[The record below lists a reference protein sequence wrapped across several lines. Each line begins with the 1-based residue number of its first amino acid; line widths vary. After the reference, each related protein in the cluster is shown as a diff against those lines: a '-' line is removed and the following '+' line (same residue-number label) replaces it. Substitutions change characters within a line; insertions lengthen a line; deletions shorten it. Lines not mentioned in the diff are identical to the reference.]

1 MAIIAAMNNYI
12 GPVTQLLKMSSG
24 LGLAD
29 RLLQALLL
37 PYPTYA
43 VLIALVTHWAAAR
56 LQEHPET
63 VAEVDCLDAAS
74 RLCID
79 LLVLDGQED
88 RWASGDRSAG

>member
-1 MAIIAAMNNYI
+1 M
-12 GPVTQLLKMSSG
+12 TQLLKMSSG
-24 LGLAD
+24 LEDGY

-43 VLIALVTHWAAAR
+43 VLIALVTLWAAAR
-56 LQEHPET
+56 LQGYPET
-63 VAEVDCLDAAS
+63 VAEVELPLTPAS

-88 RWASGDRSAG
+88 PWASGDRSAG